1 MDKKTPVQCLRIRY
15 KMNFEQIYKE
25 ACVKDTDIH
34 EHLPLLAQL
43 SSECEVVVEL
53 GVGWA
58 QSTRGFLRN
67 DIELHSYE
75 YQPLPGVPEYFQ
87 EAKDAGRRV
96 TLHVADT
103 REVEIPEC
111 DMLFVDSLHVYE
123 QVKKELEL
131 HAHKAKKYIGFH
143 DTTTYAVNGEFGGR
157 GIWPAI
163 QEFIDS
169 HPEWLLIDRRT
180 NNNGLTVLQRV

>member
-1 MDKKTPVQCLRIRY
+1 
-15 KMNFEQIYKE
+15 MNFEQEYID
-25 ACVKDTDIH
+25 ACNRTSDIN
-34 EHLPLLAQL
+34 EHLPLLAEL
-43 SSECEVVVEL
+43 SAQGKCVVEL

-58 QSTRGFLRN
+58 QSTRAFLRN

-75 YQPLPGVPEYFQ
+75 FSPLPGIPEFFQ
-87 EAKDAGRRV
+87 QAKESGRNV

-103 REVEIPEC
+103 RTVEVPEC

-123 QVKKELEL
+123 QVQKELEL
-131 HAHKAKKYIGFH
+131 HAHKARKYIGFH
-143 DTTTYAVNGEFGGR
+143 DTTSFEHNGEFGGR
-157 GIWPAI
+157 GIWPAV

-169 HPEWLLIDRRT
+169 HPEWKMIERRT